1 MGVSY
6 LSHHSFLNK
15 MNEKLE
21 TLKHMSDASQ
31 ALNVQNTRLLSF
43 SLYLT
48 IFSFGEG
55 GVRGRGGVAG
65 HLNRRTQTS
74 LKLQA
79 GKILALTVS
88 PTFLCLHN
96 TSATNVLFINFT
108 ISFT

>member
-21 TLKHMSDASQ
+21 TLKHMSDATY
-31 ALNVQNTRLLSF
+31 ALRFPYFL
-43 SLYLT
+43 LYLI

-55 GVRGRGGVAG
+55 GVRRRGGVAG

>member
-21 TLKHMSDASQ
+21 TLKHMSDATY
-31 ALNVQNTRLLSF
+31 ALRFPYFL
-43 SLYLT
+43 LYLI

-65 HLNRRTQTS
+65 HLKQKDSNLTKT
-74 LKLQA
+74 A
-79 GKILALTVS
+79 GRENSSINSFSHILVPS
-88 PTFLCLHN
+88 
-96 TSATNVLFINFT
+96 
-108 ISFT
+108 